1 MSYIE
6 KTISMYGTELQFL
19 QAFISAITAADNR
32 ITCLTNNLETQFAD
46 TSNTPTFTLSVD
58 GIYTIT
64 FTRGRALSDD
74 NYAYRVSSS
83 VFNNNPLYLDLS
95 YSSYEYYNAKTIRKW
110 RFSVVA
116 NSEDI
121 YLKLASW
128 DGNLNSPIAK
138 WLSIKNN
145 AISIYAVQRNNSTNN
160 IMSSDFKTIGGQ
172 EYTKVDRLLYTYN
185 SSDST
190 KIELIKSKMFVE
202 KGTTNRAFEI
212 SKIIDS
218 TTVTAG
224 RDISINSTR
233 YYVLDSHTLMEIE

>member
-19 QAFISAITAADNR
+19 QAFINAITAADNR
-32 ITCLTNNLETQFAD
+32 ITCTTNDLETQFAD

-64 FTRGRALSDD
+64 FTRGYVLSDA
-74 NYAYRVSSS
+74 NYIYRVTSS
-83 VFNNNPLYLDLS
+83 VFNGDNSSYLDFNSGYAS
-95 YSSYEYYNAKTIRKW
+95 YNEKTIRKW

-121 YLKLASW
+121 YLKLASGER
-128 DGNLNSPIAK
+128 DLNSPAVK
-138 WLSIKNN
+138 WFSIKNN
-145 AISIYAVQRNNSTNN
+145 AISIYAVQFDSTN
-160 IMSSDFKTIGGQ
+160 IISSVFKTIGGQ
-172 EYTKVDRLLYTYN
+172 EYKKIDRLLYTYN

-190 KIELIKSKMFVE
+190 KIELLKSKAFVE

>member
-1 MSYIE
+1 MSYIK

-19 QAFISAITAADNR
+19 QAFINAITAADNR
-32 ITCLTNNLETQFAD
+32 ITCTTNNLETQFAD
-46 TSNTPTFTLSVD
+46 TSNTPTFTFSVD

-64 FTRGRALSDD
+64 FTRGRVLSDD
-74 NYAYRVSSS
+74 NYIYRVTSS
-83 VFNNNPLYLDLS
+83 VFNDNSPYLDLM
-95 YSSYEYYNAKTIRKW
+95 YSGYVDYNVKTIRKW

-121 YLKLASW
+121 YLKLASQ

-145 AISIYAVQRNNSTNN
+145 AISIYAVQQRDSTN
-160 IMSSDFKTIGGQ
+160 IMSSVFKTTGGQ

-218 TTVTAG
+218 TTVTAD

-233 YYVLDSHTLMEIE
+233 YYALDSHTLMEIE